1 MLHNKEALLEIH
13 YTAER
18 KLPRKIQGRGMNFSK
33 TFGTADF
40 IISCIYFKL
49 TPSNMYLS
57 Y

>member
-1 MLHNKEALLEIH
+1 MLHNKEVLLETN

-40 IISCIYFKL
+40 IISCVYFKH
-49 TPSNMYLS
+49 TPPNM
-57 Y
+57 